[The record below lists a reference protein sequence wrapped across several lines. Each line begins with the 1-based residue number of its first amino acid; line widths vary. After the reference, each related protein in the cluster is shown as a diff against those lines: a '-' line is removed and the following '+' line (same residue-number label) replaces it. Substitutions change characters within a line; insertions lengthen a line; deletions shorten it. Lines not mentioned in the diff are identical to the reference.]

1 MQTITKNSQTNGCR
15 SPEICSLRS
24 LQIAVKFFC
33 AQRNGVFVQNNGGGG
48 CGGSVGGLGGSGG
61 GHGDGGGGSGGGYGG
76 GSTHIICQR
85 SLMHQ

>member
-1 MQTITKNSQTNGCR
+1 M
-15 SPEICSLRS
+15 
-24 LQIAVKFFC
+24 
-33 AQRNGVFVQNNGGGG
+33 QNNGGGG

-85 SLMHQ
+85 SRSPGDSLSSHAPFTIGVDSDAMKNIEDPEGRHHEARRVTP